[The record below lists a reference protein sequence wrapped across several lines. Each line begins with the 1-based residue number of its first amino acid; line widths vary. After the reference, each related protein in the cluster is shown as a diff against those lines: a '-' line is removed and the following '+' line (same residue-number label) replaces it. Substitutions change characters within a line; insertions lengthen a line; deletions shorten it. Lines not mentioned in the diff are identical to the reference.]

1 MEPPFIHYP
10 RYIRMTK
17 KFLLLNLISIV
28 LLSTI
33 LVSCSL
39 FPFQPFGES
48 TTTSPVTPI
57 ATPSPIPP
65 TKQII
70 SPTPGRYLPFVLPK
84 FLVSISDHI
93 NTPGHFDANPKISGF
108 FTKLS
113 EAHILSP
120 DEIEI
125 LPLDEKEEILATSKW
140 LNGWFR
146 ENGFSGK
153 LYMFSLR
160 GSGESPTGGRQD
172 GLLPIF
178 IDLEQGTSFAV
189 LGLSEDD
196 DAVPIGWAD
205 QFFLLPVSLAPVGEE
220 IGVNVSKV
228 SGLDMEFLTLFKKQ
242 GTEWFFQTPLSE
254 QAVRVGDSGVFEELH
269 AALVENSKV
278 QLASRLRL
286 MLASLDWVE
295 VGLSQARLEKW
306 QVYADNRLEDLEP
319 GEIDEIEGFV
329 MRWEKFQRLLE
340 ESFIPE
346 RVKPAFRVEE
356 PSDPDSG
363 DQMPPILFIVDE
375 NYTTKEEQRLF
386 LIARDASQDGI
397 ALVLATEIEGL
408 VQRISPDGEYVEYV
422 DEKDRLL
429 LKADANAEIK
439 SESEE
444 TYQMGIPRYF
454 FEGMQA
460 SLYGLES
467 ISLLQIRWTRD
478 AFNIFFNNPKY
489 DAFEPYIW
497 GADNNYAIDRSLEE
511 FAGVASSV
519 TRMSRINPKNVGNLL
534 YFASTIAHEAAH
546 QIQFLKWDS
555 DHQTQCRLEIGDGT
569 IPQNFWNWTAEE
581 IITALESDQPIGA
594 YHISAWMLNQLG
606 QWDSWGVHKDI
617 ITTGRSPDG
626 SLICQDES

>member
-1 MEPPFIHYP
+1 ML
-10 RYIRMTK
+10 K
-17 KFLLLNLISIV
+17 NNLLLNLISIV

-48 TTTSPVTPI
+48 TTTSPVPPI
-57 ATPSPIPP
+57 AKPSPIPP
-65 TKQII
+65 TKPIFT
-70 SPTPGRYLPFVLPK
+70 PTPDGYLPFVLPK
-84 FLVSISDHI
+84 FPVSKSDHI
-93 NTPGHFDANPKISGF
+93 FTPEHIDVNPMISGF
-108 FTKLS
+108 FTNLS

-120 DEIEI
+120 DEIES
-125 LPLDEKEEILATSKW
+125 LPLDEKEEILSTSRW

-146 ENGFSGK
+146 ENGFSGD
-153 LYMFSLR
+153 LFIFSLR
-160 GSGESPTGGRQD
+160 SSEESPTGGRQD

-178 IDLEQGTSFAV
+178 VDLEQGTSFAV
-189 LGLSEDD
+189 LGLSKGD
-196 DAVPIGWAD
+196 DAVPIGWAE
-205 QFFLLPVSLAPVGEE
+205 QFFLLPVSLLPGAGE
-220 IGVNVSKV
+220 IGVIVS
-228 SGLDMEFLTLFKKQ
+228 SLDMEFLTLFKKQ
-242 GTEWFFQTPLSE
+242 GTEWFFQTPLGE
-254 QAVRVGDSGVFEELH
+254 QAVRVSGAGAFEKLH
-269 AALVENSKV
+269 AALVETSKV

-286 MLASLDWVE
+286 MLAALDWVE
-295 VGLSQARLEKW
+295 VGLSQPRLEKW
-306 QVYADNRLEDLEP
+306 QIYADARLEDLEP

-329 MRWEKFQRLLE
+329 TRWEKFQRLVE

-346 RVKPAFRVEE
+346 QVEPAFRVKE

-375 NYTTKEEQRLF
+375 NYSTNGKQRLF
-386 LIARDASQDGI
+386 LIARDASLDAT
-397 ALVLATEIEGL
+397 ALVLAPEIEGL
-408 VQRISPDGEYVEYV
+408 FQRISSDGEHVEYV

-454 FEGMQA
+454 FEGMEA

-467 ISLLQIRWTRD
+467 ITLLQILWTRD
-478 AFNIFFNNPKY
+478 AFNIFFKDPKY
-489 DAFEPYIW
+489 AAFEPYIW

-511 FAGVASSV
+511 FAGIASSA

-546 QIQFLKWDS
+546 QIQFLKWNP

-581 IITALESDQPIGA
+581 ITTALESDQPIGA
-594 YHISAWMLNQLG
+594 YHISAWVLYQLG
-606 QWDSWGVHKDI
+606 QRDSWEVHKDI

-626 SLICQDES
+626 SLICQEES